1 MMVSRGKSGQAG
13 SSAILV
19 LVMVMVFLVLFAGV
33 LDVCRILAVRERTRN
48 AADAI
53 SLAVAQ
59 EMIFCQYQELD
70 IIAVQMAGRHGCRLE
85 SLNITYEEVTVSVV
99 SEVEL
104 LIMKRFWDRGIGII
118 RSVSAAEV
126 TYPWD
131 KRLGLCR
138 YYEFSFMGRGN

>member
-1 MMVSRGKSGQAG
+1 MISGKKSGQAG
-13 SSAILV
+13 SSAIVV
-19 LVMVMVFLVLFAGV
+19 LVMVMTFLVLFAGI
-33 LDVCRILAVRERTRN
+33 LDVCRILAIRERTMN

-59 EMIFCQYQELD
+59 EMIFLEYHGLE

-85 SLNITYEEVTVSVV
+85 SLNITYERIEVSVV

-104 LIMKRFWDRGIGII
+104 LIMKRFWQRGTGIV

-131 KRLGLCR
+131 RGLGLCR
-138 YYEFSFMGRGN
+138 YYEFNFMDRGN

>member
-1 MMVSRGKSGQAG
+1 MISRKKSGQDG
-13 SSAILV
+13 SSAIVV
-19 LVMVMVFLVLFAGV
+19 LVIVMIFLVLFAGV

-59 EMIFCQYQELD
+59 EMIFHEYQGLD

-85 SLNITYEEVTVSVV
+85 SLNITYEGVTVSVA
-99 SEVEL
+99 SEIEL
-104 LIMKRFWDRGIGII
+104 LIMKRFWHSSAVII
-118 RSVSAAEV
+118 RSESAAEV

-138 YYEFSFMGRGN
+138 NYEFNFMGRGN

>member
-1 MMVSRGKSGQAG
+1 MISRRKSGQAG
-13 SSAILV
+13 SSAIVVLV
-19 LVMVMVFLVLFAGV
+19 LVVVFLVLFTGL
-33 LDVCRILAVRERTRN
+33 LDVCRILAGRERTRN

-53 SLAVAQ
+53 ALAVAQ
-59 EMIFCQYQELD
+59 EMIFCQYQGLD

-85 SLNITYEEVTVSVV
+85 SLNITYEGVEVSVV

-104 LIMKRFWDRGIGII
+104 LIMKRFWHKGAGTI

-131 KRLGLCR
+131 RGLGLCR
-138 YYEFSFMGRGN
+138 YYEFNFMGRGN

>member
-1 MMVSRGKSGQAG
+1 MISRRKSGQDG
-13 SSAILV
+13 SSAIVV
-19 LVMVMVFLVLFAGV
+19 LVIVIVFLVLFAGV

-59 EMIFCQYQELD
+59 EMIFLEYQGLE

-85 SLNITYEEVTVSVV
+85 SLNITYEGVTVSVAR
-99 SEVEL
+99 EIEL
-104 LIMKRFWDRGIGII
+104 LVLNRLRHRETWTIK
-118 RSVSAAEV
+118 SASAAEV

-131 KRLGLCR
+131 RGLGLCR
-138 YYEFSFMGRGN
+138 YYEFNFIARGN

>member
-13 SSAILV
+13 SSAIVV
-19 LVMVMVFLVLFAGV
+19 LVIVMVFLVLFAGV

-48 AADAI
+48 AADAV
-53 SLAVAQ
+53 SLAIAQ

-104 LIMKRFWDRGIGII
+104 LIMKRFWQGGTRII
-118 RSVSAAEV
+118 RSASAAEV

-131 KRLGLCR
+131 RGLGLCR
-138 YYEFSFMGRGN
+138 YYEFNFMGRGN